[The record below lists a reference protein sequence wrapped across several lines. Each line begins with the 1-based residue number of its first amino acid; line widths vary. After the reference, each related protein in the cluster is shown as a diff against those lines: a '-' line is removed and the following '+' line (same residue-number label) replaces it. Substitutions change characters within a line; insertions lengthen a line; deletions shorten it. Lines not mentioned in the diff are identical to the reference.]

1 MNDKKINKYTIMGV
15 VLLTLGIVLPLVLN
29 TEDYD
34 FFMGASAG
42 VGIALVLRGLFYS
55 VKK

>member
-1 MNDKKINKYTIMGV
+1 MGV
-15 VLLTLGIVLPLVLN
+15 VLLSFGIVLPLVLN

>member
-15 VLLTLGIVLPLVLN
+15 VLLSFGIVLPLVLN